1 MCTGRVDLAFV
12 LRAFQEGADG
22 VIIGGCWPGEC
33 HYTTE
38 GNYDALGNLLLG
50 QKLFEQIG
58 VNPARLR
65 LEWISASEGGRFAEV
80 MSDFT
85 RQLREWGP
93 LGQDDGINFK
103 AVSQLVPYLK
113 LVEREK
119 LRVPT
124 KSEEAYREF
133 FASDEVGR
141 LFKDVIAD
149 KLTISQILLLLE
161 QGPLSTGEISERLGL
176 SPSEVSGHMI
186 SSSRQGLVSYDL
198 GRKSYALAS
207 AEASQK
213 PNQPSIGQQ
222 IDRIIDKHQGEA
234 SSLIQVLLDVQSEY
248 QWLPKEALQIVSE
261 RMGVS
266 LAQIQ
271 HIATFYKAFSL
282 VPKGRH
288 QVNICMGTACHV
300 RGAARI
306 LDNMQELTGIK
317 PGETDVDLKFSLE
330 TVNCLGC
337 CALGPV
343 VEINGKTHG
352 KVSTADSADVLTG
365 CQ

>member
-33 HYTTE
+33 HYATE
-38 GNYDALGNLLLG
+38 GNYDALGNMLLG
-50 QKLFEQIG
+50 KRLLEQIG
-58 VNPARLR
+58 VNPERLR
-65 LEWISASEGGRFAEV
+65 LEWISASEGSRFAEV
-80 MSDFT
+80 MSDFAG
-85 RQLREWGP
+85 QLRAFGP
-93 LGQDDGINFK
+93 LGPGHGTNLR
-103 AVSQLVPYLK
+103 AVSRLVPYLK

-124 KSEEAYREF
+124 RSEEAYKEF

-141 LFKDVIAD
+141 LFKELIAD
-149 KLTISQILLLLE
+149 KLTLSQILLFLE
-161 QGPLSTGEISERLGL
+161 EGPLSTQDISERLGL
-176 SPSEVSGHMI
+176 SPSEVSRHMN
-186 SSSRQGLVSYDL
+186 SSSRQGLVRYDL
-198 GRKSYALAS
+198 RRKSYALAS
-207 AEASQK
+207 AKGDQDSEEPTIAHR
-213 PNQPSIGQQ
+213 
-222 IDRIIDKHQGEA
+222 IDRIIDKHGSDP
-234 SSLIQVLLDVQSEY
+234 SSLIQVLLDVQGEY
-248 QWLPKEALQIVSE
+248 QWLPKEALQRVSD
-261 RMGVS
+261 RIGVS

-288 QVNICMGTACHV
+288 QVHICLGTACHV
-300 RGAARI
+300 RGAPRI
-306 LDNMQELTGIK
+306 LDTMQELTGIK

-352 KVSTADSADVLTG
+352 KVSTDNTADVLTG